1 MRTTC
6 ARMWF
11 VVIVVRCGWLV
22 PFCSVRRVV
31 LRFVWAACLIVV
43 VLFWFI
49 SLSVWGDVEVGRFM
63 YRYMDAVS
71 VEV

>member
-1 MRTTC
+1 M
-6 ARMWF
+6 
-11 VVIVVRCGWLV
+11 GGLV
-22 PFCSVRRVV
+22 
-31 LRFVWAACLIVV
+31 LIVV
-43 VLFWFI
+43 VLFWLI